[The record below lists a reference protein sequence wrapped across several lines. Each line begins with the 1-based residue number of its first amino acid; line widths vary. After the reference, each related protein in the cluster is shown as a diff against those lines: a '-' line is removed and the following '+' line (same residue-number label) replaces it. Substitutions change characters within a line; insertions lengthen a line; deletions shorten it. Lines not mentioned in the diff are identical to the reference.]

1 MKKKGLS
8 LILAGILVASAVL
21 NPFSHNTVK
30 AYAEESNNPRVVS
43 EETQANKNYL
53 YLSDIEYVANKSS
66 VGYSSIKLDKNI
78 DNGVIKL
85 IKNGEVINFAKGV
98 GAHAK
103 STLVYDIGK
112 YSKDYTKFTANIGVD
127 YSMRGRGN
135 GVTFKIS
142 TSENGTYWKDV
153 KTTGVITAK
162 NESVLVDINIE
173 GVKYLRLIAETNG
186 GNEADH
192 SVYADAR
199 LLKKGYNLN
208 DDLYQGI
215 KTLSQYDEE
224 IKKVN
229 LESNLSSS
237 KEILQKRELVR
248 RLGYET
254 LQSNLRDNNKV
265 KDTFDWL
272 LNDKEAL
279 ELFIEAGDISE
290 SGRFINVLSNLYDKY
305 KDCLSDEVNGTIY
318 KKMMIALAT
327 GWSSDSGTSALDFN
341 MNLPTFDAVGRFQ
354 IMKDF
359 YDKDKLARKEE
370 FKTYNMELMRMIM
383 NNQMANEDLIWLNN
397 YANKKYPN
405 DLGKKLNFWNY
416 GIAYRTINLNQDF
429 IYNESNREKFDTKYS
444 LSENNISYGQ
454 KGKHNLW
461 MLFEVGGVCWN
472 SSRFGQNL
480 NKAFGLPSIGIY
492 QPWHEAVLEYTQDS
506 QGRGVW
512 SINNNIG
519 GWQKARTVWGAN
531 KPYRTLLDWGNKY
544 FSDKA
549 SDSAY
554 NGAYM
559 LLGQSA
565 LDNANYEKS
574 YYYNLQAN
582 SYSNPEDKINAY
594 NKSLEALNINLDS
607 FEGLINEYKK
617 ANKSSAEWRALAEK
631 VINAYTYYPY
641 AMVDLLKVIRPNLS
655 SDDRADIDIARA
667 DALNVAARAT
677 KNDVF
682 QDAAC
687 RDIAKTIMGR
697 NKVDLASFS
706 FNGDN
711 ANKIVI
717 NNSYGSFS
725 VPVEYSLDG
734 GNKWVT
740 TEAGTSSIQLSDA
753 QVKSINVNDDI
764 KVRLVG
770 SSYVFTIDIKKA
782 STPDTKT
789 LTRNNETKRLEGKTA
804 NLEYSLDD
812 GKTWQDYTNDT
823 VFKENEVIKV
833 RYKSNG
839 VFLFSDSIGY
849 TFLSNSDR
857 IAIIQVTGYLDA
869 VVSEALKGVD
879 VSQINEILV
888 SNNSLGEFSG
898 NEVEKSIVAK
908 IKEFVPEELAGDYS
922 IYINNYDKSAKTSE
936 DISKKKLVISYKLND
951 NTPVYILENGKVD
964 NLN

>member
-142 TSENGTYWKDV
+142 TSENGTYWKGV

-327 GWSSDSGTSALDFN
+327 GWSSDAGTSALEFN

-359 YDKDKLARKEE
+359 YDNDKLARKEE

-429 IYNESNREKFDTKYS
+429 IYNENNREKFDTKYS

-519 GWQKARTVWGAN
+519 GWQQARTVWGAN

-740 TEAGTSSIQLSDA
+740 TAAGTSSIQLTA
-753 QVKSINVNDDI
+753 EEVKSINVNDDI

-869 VVSEALKGVD
+869 VVAEALKGVD

-922 IYINNYDKSAKTSE
+922 IYINNYDKSAKTAE